1 MNPQIANIED
11 ARDYIAGLTDLI
23 DEQLDEPSKVSLVEL
38 IEGFE
43 QFFDIATTIN
53 LQAGE
58 NHIISPREATDI
70 GNHGFGLILQLI
82 SLMHRLD
89 LPHRCRDVEQVS
101 LIVARWILR
110 YRGQVQQLDPIV
122 NACAQL
128 ANILADKTALIA
140 LYELMTDVIVSCT
153 DDIRQDLDTIN
164 DMRPW
169 RLLHINRSI
178 VATRS
183 HNPEIMKSAFD
194 DLLIY
199 LPHDATGF
207 FAEGMKEMVALNY
220 PPHVREVMEYYYR
233 QKSAV
238 SMH

>member
-1 MNPQIANIED
+1 MTLQIASLKD
-11 ARDYIAGLTDLI
+11 ARDYIAGLPDLI
-23 DEQLDEPSKVSLVEL
+23 DEQIDEPSKISLVEL
-38 IEGFE
+38 REAFE
-43 QFFDIATTIN
+43 QFFDIVTTIN

-82 SLMHRLD
+82 GLMHRFD
-89 LPHRCRDVEQVS
+89 LPHRCRDVEQLS

-122 NACAQL
+122 NACAHL
-128 ANILADKTALIA
+128 ANTLADKTALIA
-140 LYELMTDVIVSCT
+140 LYDLMTDIIISCT

-183 HNPEIMKSAFD
+183 HNPENMKTAFD

-199 LPHDATGF
+199 LPHDANGF

-220 PPHVREVMEYYYR
+220 PPHVRKVMEFYYQR
-233 QKSAV
+233 KSAV